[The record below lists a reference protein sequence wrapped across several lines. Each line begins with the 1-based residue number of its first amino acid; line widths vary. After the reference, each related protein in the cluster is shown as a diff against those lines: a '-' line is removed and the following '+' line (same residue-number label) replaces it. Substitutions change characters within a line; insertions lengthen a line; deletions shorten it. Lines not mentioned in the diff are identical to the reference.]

1 MCEPIMRI
9 SRAVSNE
16 QNQIP
21 AEATFEAERPYERL
35 SDPKGW
41 MNVSTFTILELSEDE
56 MEHVAGAVLF
66 LKITD

>member
-1 MCEPIMRI
+1 M
-9 SRAVSNE
+9 SKE

-21 AEATFEAERPYERL
+21 AATMPEAETSYERL